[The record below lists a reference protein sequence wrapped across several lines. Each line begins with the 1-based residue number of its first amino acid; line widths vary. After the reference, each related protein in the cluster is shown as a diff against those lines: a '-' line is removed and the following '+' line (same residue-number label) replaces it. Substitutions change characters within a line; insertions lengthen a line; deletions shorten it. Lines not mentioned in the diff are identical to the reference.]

1 MKTLLLLRHAKSVKN
16 DGTLVD
22 FERSLNDRGKDDA
35 KLIGTFLGDQKLAPD
50 LILSSP
56 AKRARTT
63 TELVLKAADW
73 NCTPQFDERI
83 YEASL
88 YRLLNVVSE
97 IDSSNKVVMLVG
109 HNPGFEELLAA
120 LTDESPGLPT
130 CAAASIDLKVNDWG
144 KAGVHA
150 GKLKWLVTPK
160 SLKREETSK

>member
-22 FERSLNDRGKDDA
+22 FDRSLNNRGKDDA
-35 KLIGTFLGDQKLAPD
+35 ELIGSFLGDQKIVPD
-50 LILSSP
+50 LVLSSP
-56 AKRARTT
+56 AKRARRT

-73 NCTPQFDERI
+73 NRTPEFDERI
-83 YEASL
+83 YDASL

-97 IDSSNKVVMLVG
+97 IGSSNNVVMLVG

-120 LTDESPGLPT
+120 LTGELAGLPT
-130 CAAASIDLKVNDWG
+130 CAVASIDLQVNDWA
-144 KAGVHA
+144 KAGVRA

-160 SLKREETSK
+160 TLKGEEKT